1 MFAVRSKCD
10 EGWTCVVPIVVR
22 AEYDESRVCYEDP
35 ATESDVWSCT
45 ARLFSAARRWG
56 YRKCFVLPSSGD
68 EGAAGAVAEQMAP

>member
-1 MFAVRSKCD
+1 MLKV
-10 EGWTCVVPIVVR
+10 ETVVPSMVR
-22 AEYDESRVCYEDP
+22 AEYSYGEPRVWYEDP

-45 ARLFSAARRWG
+45 ARPFSAARRWG